1 MGLYEN
7 VKEAAKSKG
16 YSINKLEKELGFA
29 RSYISK
35 FKNITPSADKVQ
47 KIADFLGVTSEYL
60 LTGTD
65 DVGSSLTAKDNRDI
79 AKDLDSIMEKLTAGE
94 DGPASY
100 NGEELSPEAAELFR
114 DELEI
119 ALKRLKIINKE
130 KYTPKKY
137 KKQVDCLNRNI
148 KKIVSYYKRKT
159 GTSDPFAI
167 ADQLGILYQI
177 CDLQFEGCYMF
188 LKNHRYIFINQ
199 NLPEHEQRLVMAHE
213 LGHALLHR
221 KENCYFIR
229 NKTLLLNSKKEI
241 EANKF
246 AMELLLPDSFL
257 AEYRDFTIDQISRMT
272 GYHQKLI
279 QLRVDLNHLDFPNH

>member
-246 AMELLLPDSFL
+246 AMELLLPDSFFE
-257 AEYRDFTIDQISRMT
+257 EYRDFTIDQISRMT
-272 GYHQKLI
+272 GYHQKL
-279 QLRVDLNHLDFPNH
+279 LELKFHE

>member
-79 AKDLDSIMEKLTAGE
+79 AKDLDNIMEKLTAGE

-246 AMELLLPDSFL
+246 AMELLLPDSFF
-257 AEYRDFTIDQISRMT
+257 AEYREFTIEQISRMT

-279 QLRVDLNHLDFPNH
+279 QLRVDLNRSEIPNS

>member
-257 AEYRDFTIDQISRMT
+257 EVYRDFTIEQISRMT
-272 GYHQKLI
+272 GYHQKL
-279 QLRVDLNHLDFPNH
+279 LELKFHE

>member
-47 KIADFLGVTSEYL
+47 K
-60 LTGTD
+60 
-65 DVGSSLTAKDNRDI
+65 TAKDNRDI

-137 KKQVDCLNRNI
+137 KK
-148 KKIVSYYKRKT
+148 
-159 GTSDPFAI
+159 
-167 ADQLGILYQI
+167 
-177 CDLQFEGCYMF
+177 
-188 LKNHRYIFINQ
+188 
-199 NLPEHEQRLVMAHE
+199 
-213 LGHALLHR
+213 
-221 KENCYFIR
+221 
-229 NKTLLLNSKKEI
+229 
-241 EANKF
+241 
-246 AMELLLPDSFL
+246 
-257 AEYRDFTIDQISRMT
+257 
-272 GYHQKLI
+272 
-279 QLRVDLNHLDFPNH
+279 

>member
-257 AEYRDFTIDQISRMT
+257 EEYRDFTIEQISRMT
-272 GYHQKLI
+272 GYHQKL
-279 QLRVDLNHLDFPNH
+279 LELKFHE

>member
-79 AKDLDSIMEKLTAGE
+79 AKDLDSIMKKITSGE

-137 KKQVDCLNRNI
+137 KK
-148 KKIVSYYKRKT
+148 
-159 GTSDPFAI
+159 
-167 ADQLGILYQI
+167 
-177 CDLQFEGCYMF
+177 
-188 LKNHRYIFINQ
+188 
-199 NLPEHEQRLVMAHE
+199 
-213 LGHALLHR
+213 
-221 KENCYFIR
+221 
-229 NKTLLLNSKKEI
+229 
-241 EANKF
+241 
-246 AMELLLPDSFL
+246 
-257 AEYRDFTIDQISRMT
+257 
-272 GYHQKLI
+272 
-279 QLRVDLNHLDFPNH
+279 

>member
-199 NLPEHEQRLVMAHE
+199 SLPEHGQRLVMAHE

-272 GYHQKLI
+272 GYHQKL
-279 QLRVDLNHLDFPNH
+279 LELKLSNN